1 MRQSREA
8 EQRGRAGNSNP
19 ASWTSVSCSALPPSP
34 PHCSELLV
42 PHLPTS
48 TALGG
53 VSALRRISGDG
64 AVACCFLQ
72 QPELS
77 PKGLYPCPRLF
88 ASETPFSHCTMGKP
102 LPGCLWV
109 TGDQY
114 LGKLVISVTSDA
126 SAAAGAGERDMRIL
140 PSQIPCLEPEAT
152 AEASGPL

>member
-1 MRQSREA
+1 M
-8 EQRGRAGNSNP
+8 
-19 ASWTSVSCSALPPSP
+19 
-34 PHCSELLV
+34 

-77 PKGLYPCPRLF
+77 PKGLYPCPRPF
-88 ASETPFSHCTMGKP
+88 ASETPFCHCTMGKP

-109 TGDQY
+109 TGNQY
-114 LGKLVISVTSDA
+114 LGRLVISVTSDA

-140 PSQIPCLEPEAT
+140 PSQTPVWSQRPGQRHLGRSELCRLGGAWEKA
-152 AEASGPL
+152 GLLDWQL